1 MLCFP
6 RGTTVRDVLLISI
19 GAFSAF
25 LLVLLSKVASDT
37 HAHLIPS
44 SLSISPEDAGYYSD
58 WSEQYGER
66 FSPEGGV
73 MRTEGTRDV
82 LPRTRVLNHAPGWT
96 MFENLYMS
104 NGTLFVVLGAEDKEN
119 GLDRGMVKD
128 GWENGF
134 PLRRMMISTGLYGYA
149 SAENIAAREPTDKEM
164 SFISAEDATRRWGD
178 RVWEIEGHTVSYILN
193 MDAASSHGCL
203 SGCITT
209 PISF

>member
-1 MLCFP
+1 MLCLP
-6 RGTTVRDVLLISI
+6 RAATVRDVLLVSV

-25 LLVLLSKVASDT
+25 SLVLLSKVASDT
-37 HAHLIPS
+37 HAHLISTPV
-44 SLSISPEDAGYYSD
+44 SISPEDAGYYSD
-58 WSEQYGER
+58 WSEKYNNP
-66 FSPEGGV
+66 PEDGV
-73 MRTEGTRDV
+73 MRTESGTQDV

-104 NGTLFVVLGAEDKEN
+104 NGTLFVVLGAEDEEN

-134 PLRRMMISTGLYGYA
+134 PLRRMMTSTGLYGYA
-149 SAENIAAREPTDKEM
+149 TAESIAAREPTDKEM